1 MTETAEGTEASKKG
15 VDQET
20 PVPAKTSPWATEPME
35 LMEAMEAVEVTGVA
49 AATEVLPM

>member
-20 PVPAKTSPWATEPME
+20 SASAKTSPWATEPME
-35 LMEAMEAVEVTGVA
+35 LMEAMEVTGVA